1 MFINKT
7 GRDGLSDFIYV
18 RDPDA
23 QFEAI
28 DNYIRIFFDDT
39 YFIWISKY
47 FNELIKYTDIN
58 KSLYMNDL
66 NAPRPVDPNDDFN
79 FIFSGIVEFDYK

>member
-1 MFINKT
+1 MKIHKP

-28 DNYIRIFFDDT
+28 DNYIRIFFDDVH
-39 YFIWISKY
+39 FLWISKY
-47 FNELIKYTDIN
+47 FNELIKYSDIDNALYMEDIN
-58 KSLYMNDL
+58 T
-66 NAPRPVDPNDDFN
+66 PRPFDPNDDFN
-79 FIFSGIVEFDYK
+79 FVFSGLVEFNYK